1 MSAGFIIIA
10 ALVTGWLVQIFF
22 TYRQSMAFNDDIRA
36 LRASGT
42 VSVGV
47 GGNRY
52 KGRRSFVAIAV
63 DEAGVVRD
71 AMTLSGITTFA
82 RGRSLPGLLDVK
94 VSVLRGDRSI
104 PHISSSQRLAARQAA
119 ELYDAARTAVRANV
133 SPATPVSPASPA

>member
-10 ALVTGWLVQIFF
+10 ALVAGWLVQIFF
-22 TYRQSMAFNDDIRA
+22 TYRQSMAFNDHVRK

-63 DEAGVVRD
+63 DESGVVRD
-71 AMTLSGITTFA
+71 AITLSGLTTFA
-82 RGRSLPGLLDVK
+82 RGRPLPGLFDVK
-94 VSVLRGDRSI
+94 VSALRSDRDL
-104 PHISSSQRLAARQAA
+104 PHVSSSQRVAARQAA
-119 ELYDAARTAVRANV
+119 ELYDVARTSVRANV
-133 SPATPVSPASPA
+133 SPAAPA